1 MRRTAAVLLFC
12 SLLFFA
18 RTARAVVTTDLN
30 STTPQQLAQTLA
42 GSGITVTNV
51 RFTGAKVAGGT
62 FTGGVADGLG
72 IESGVILSSGDVA
85 NAVGPN
91 TNDGISTAN
100 GTPGDADLDAIVGA
114 GHTTFDA
121 AVLEFD
127 FVPTQGTVSFQYVF
141 ASDEYNEFVGQ
152 FNDVFAFF
160 VDGQNVALVPG
171 TSTPVAI
178 NTVNLTANSFFYRNN
193 DPSDL
198 GIPTPFGTQ
207 FDGFTAVLTATAT
220 LTPNVSHHIKLV
232 IADTDDDILD
242 SAVFLRASSFT
253 TCTVPGQPPS
263 AQIAVAGNPGAPV
276 TGIDFLDLSWAA
288 QAPPPAFYF
297 WALNGVA
304 AQTTATSVPNQPPT
318 GSNDPIVLQVRAAC
332 SETVFSPATEVT
344 VSPSPPQASFSA
356 SSPVGVGT
364 DVLFT
369 DTSTPAATSVLWI
382 FGDGAISD
390 QQSVT
395 HRYDAAG
402 RYTAWLFASNG
413 AGFDSRSQEID
424 VVPAAPV
431 RMSLEHSRRAFESNG
446 SGRQSLAGV
455 QIRPGGEHWLHVR
468 SLEAS
473 ESAIAF
479 LRFRDADGRLVA
491 QRSLYV
497 APGQDA
503 VYDLTAYGHTGV
515 YTLEIVSMQAV
526 AASVVGREERAR
538 VTRRVE
544 R

>member
-1 MRRTAAVLLFC
+1 MRRMAAVLVFC
-12 SLLFFA
+12 ALLLVA
-18 RTARAVVTTDLN
+18 RTALSVVTTDLN

-51 RFTGAKVAGGT
+51 RFTGANVAGGT

-72 IESGVILSSGDVA
+72 IESGVILSTGNIA

-91 TNDGISTAN
+91 TNPAISTAN
-100 GTPGDADLDAIVGA
+100 GTPGDADLNVIVGA

-141 ASDEYNEFVGQ
+141 ASDEYNEFVGR

-178 NTVNLTANSFFYRNN
+178 NTVNLTTNSSFYRNN
-193 DPSDL
+193 DPSQL

-232 IADTDDDILD
+232 IADTDDEIVD
-242 SAVFLRASSFT
+242 SAVFLQASSFT

-263 AQIAVAGNPGAPV
+263 AQIAVAGNPAAPV
-276 TGIDFLDLSWAA
+276 TGIDFLDLSWTAPT
-288 QAPPPAFYF
+288 PPPAFYF
-297 WALNGVA
+297 WALNGVVQ
-304 AQTTATSVPNQPPT
+304 QTTAASVPNQPPT

-332 SETVFSPATEVT
+332 SDKVFSPATEVT

-356 SSPVGVGT
+356 SSPVGVGV
-364 DVLFT
+364 DVPFT

-382 FGDGAISD
+382 FGDGAIAD

-424 VVPAAPV
+424 VVASAPA
-431 RMSLEHSRRAFESNG
+431 RMSLEQSRRVFESNG
-446 SGRQSLAGV
+446 SGRQRLAGV
-455 QIRPGGEHWLHVR
+455 QIRPGGERWLHVR
-468 SLEAS
+468 SLEAA
-473 ESAIAF
+473 ERAIAF
-479 LRFRDADGRLVA
+479 LRFLDADGNLVA
-491 QRSLYV
+491 ERSLYIE
-497 APGQDA
+497 PGQDA
-503 VYDLTAYGHTGV
+503 AYDLTAYGHTGV

-526 AASVVGREERAR
+526 AASVVGRTER
-538 VTRRVE
+538 VTRRVQ

>member
-1 MRRTAAVLLFC
+1 MRRMVPVLVFC
-12 SLLFFA
+12 SLLFVA
-18 RTARAVVTTDLN
+18 RTARSVVTTDLN

-51 RFTGAKVAGGT
+51 RFTGANVAGGT
-62 FTGGVADGLG
+62 FTGGVADGLA
-72 IESGVILSSGDVA
+72 IESGVILSSGNVA

-100 GTPGDADLDAIVGA
+100 GTPGDADLNVIVGT

-141 ASDEYNEFVGQ
+141 ASEEYNEFVGQ

-160 VDGQNVALVPG
+160 VDGKNVALVPG

-178 NTVNLTANSFFYRNN
+178 NTVNLTTNSSFYRNN

-207 FDGFTAVLTATAT
+207 FDGFTIVLTATAT

-242 SAVFLRASSFT
+242 SAVFLQASSFS
-253 TCTVPGQPPS
+253 TCTVPNPPPS

-276 TGIDFLDLSWAA
+276 TGIDFLDLTWTAPT
-288 QAPPPAFYF
+288 PPPAFYF
-297 WALNGVA
+297 WALNGVPQ
-304 AQTTATSVPNQPPT
+304 QTTATSVLNVPPT
-318 GSNDPIVLQVRAAC
+318 GSNDPIILQVRAAC
-332 SETVFSPATEVT
+332 SETVFSSVTEVT
-344 VSPSPPQASFSA
+344 VSPSPPQASFTA
-356 SSPVGVGT
+356 SSPVGVGV

-390 QQSVT
+390 QHSVT

-413 AGFDSRSQEID
+413 AGFDSQFQEID
-424 VVPAAPV
+424 VVAGAPV
-431 RMSLEHSRRAFESNG
+431 RMSLETSRREFEPKG
-446 SGRQSLAGV
+446 WGRQSLTGV
-455 QIRPGGEHWLHVR
+455 RIREDGERWLHVR

-473 ESAIAF
+473 ERAIAF
-479 LRFRDADGRLVA
+479 LRFLDADGNLVA
-491 QRSLYV
+491 ERSLYV

-503 VYDLTAYGHTGV
+503 TFDLTAYGHTGI

-526 AASVVGREERAR
+526 AASVVGRAERAR
-538 VTRRVE
+538 VTRRVQ

>member
-1 MRRTAAVLLFC
+1 MRRTAAVILFC

-18 RTARAVVTTDLN
+18 RTARSVVTTDLN

-51 RFTGAKVAGGT
+51 RFTGANVAGGT

-85 NAVGPN
+85 NAAGPN
-91 TNDGISTAN
+91 NNDGISTTN
-100 GTPGDADLDAIVGA
+100 GTPGDADLDAIVGT

-141 ASDEYNEFVGQ
+141 ASEEYNEFVGQ

-178 NTVNLTANSFFYRNN
+178 NTVNLTTNSSFYRNN

-198 GIPTPFGTQ
+198 NPPPFGTQ
-207 FDGFTAVLTATAT
+207 FDGFTTVLTATT
-220 LTPNVSHHIKLV
+220 ILTPNVSHHIKLV

-242 SAVFLRASSFT
+242 SAVFLQASSFT
-253 TCTVPGQPPS
+253 TCAVPNPPPS
-263 AQIAVAGNPGAPV
+263 AQITVAGNLGAPV
-276 TGIDFLDLSWAA
+276 TGIDFLDLSWT
-288 QAPPPAFYF
+288 APTPAPAFYF

-304 AQTTATSVPNQPPT
+304 AQTTATSVLNQPPT

-332 SETVFSPATEVT
+332 SETAFSSATEVT

-356 SSPVGVGT
+356 SSPVGVGD

-395 HRYDAAG
+395 HRYEAAG

-431 RMSLEHSRRAFESNG
+431 RMSLEHSRRAFESDG

-455 QIRPGGEHWLHVR
+455 QIRPGGERWLHVR

-473 ESAIAF
+473 ERAIAF